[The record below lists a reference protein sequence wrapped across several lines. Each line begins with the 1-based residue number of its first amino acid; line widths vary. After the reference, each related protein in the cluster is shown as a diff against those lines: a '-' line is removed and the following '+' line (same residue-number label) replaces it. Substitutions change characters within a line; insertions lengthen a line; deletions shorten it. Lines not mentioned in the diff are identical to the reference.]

1 METLRRI
8 SDEQQ
13 EFKMHDNKVEL
24 MYMTLNNIL

>member
-8 SDEQQ
+8 SDEQH

>member
-1 METLRRI
+1 METLRRN

>member
-1 METLRRI
+1 MENLRRI
-8 SDEQQ
+8 SDKQQ

>member
-1 METLRRI
+1 MENLRHI

-13 EFKMHDNKVEL
+13 ESKMHDNKVEL

>member
-1 METLRRI
+1 MENLRRI

-13 EFKMHDNKVEL
+13 EFKRHDNIVEL

>member
-1 METLRRI
+1 MENLRRT

-13 EFKMHDNKVEL
+13 EFKMHDNIVEL